1 MVESNKPRHI
11 FKEVDHWQ
19 FFILTIFKIKLKF
32 KIPPYRQDI
41 YYSCIIYKNNNKNND
56 ISYIYIFCTSSD
68 IKL

>member
-32 KIPPYRQDI
+32 KIPPYR
-41 YYSCIIYKNNNKNND
+41 
-56 ISYIYIFCTSSD
+56 
-68 IKL
+68 